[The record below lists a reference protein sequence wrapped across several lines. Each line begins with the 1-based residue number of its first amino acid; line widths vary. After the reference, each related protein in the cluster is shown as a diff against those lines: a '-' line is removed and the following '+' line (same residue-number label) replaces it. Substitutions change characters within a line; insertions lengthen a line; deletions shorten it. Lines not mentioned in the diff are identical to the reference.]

1 MPVVESDTVSEQVLG
16 LIRPHFS
23 KVKAPSTYDKV
34 YKDECMFSFDTP
46 FSPGGLFVSLANWQG
61 FGQDFI
67 GLALERGAGCLFV
80 HQVWKRVPKAAA
92 AAGEG
97 ANDASMDTTDDTGGS
112 KADPTVLAL
121 GVDGG
126 FRTDEQK
133 YDIVK
138 THRLVAFKAGS
149 GTDGVSVSYPDEALP
164 TIVSQAV
171 DAIIE
176 HQGAAEQTEVN
187 QWVADNELIV
197 SKYADTLEHVDSGR
211 RISSDPK
218 TWVCEDSGKT
228 ENLWLNL
235 STGKRYIGSGRQNWD
250 GSGGTGAALRHYEE
264 TGRKYPLAVKLGTI
278 TPNGADV
285 YSYAPEEDSMVK
297 DPKLAEH
304 LARWGIDVLK
314 VEKTDKTMAEL
325 EVELNKSY
333 DFNKIT
339 EAGAKLRP
347 LSGPGFTGIKNLGN
361 SCYMNSCLQVLCT
374 LPEIGQKYDG
384 TGTEVFKTAP
394 EDIASDFPA
403 QMSKV
408 ASALLSGKYSTQAQV
423 PPSSGEGV
431 TPAQAGEAE
440 KAPAGDGKG
449 EEEGEE
455 LVVVAPRMF
464 KHLVG
469 QGHAEFSSGRQQD
482 AAEYMQHLL
491 EFMRR
496 SERTSAGRLG
506 GGDGARETAGLF
518 QFRLVDRLQ
527 CQQSGTVKYTTQ
539 AADNLLSLQ
548 IPVEAAVNKTEVEA
562 YKERLN
568 KRQKCDPKATTNNN
582 EEEVEEEIKPV
593 VPLSACLARLAAD
606 ETLPDYRSPATGKA
620 GPALKH
626 VRLGNFPR
634 YLLVQLRRYYVDTD
648 WQPKKMD
655 VEVEVPLTLD
665 LESLRSTGM
674 QADEVPMPEGD
685 DAVPPAADDPAAAA
699 AAAGSAGSGAQGGAV
714 VPDAELV
721 SQLMGM
727 GFQENGCRRA
737 AVAVNNASAE
747 VAMNWVLEHMGDA
760 DFNDPLPAPG
770 ASTGTPAAAAA
781 AAGGDAAPD
790 PEALMMLV
798 SLGFTER
805 QASGALK
812 ATGGDAARGADWLY
826 SHTDDLDKAVSEQ
839 LDPKAAAAGGE
850 GGGSASDAPID
861 DGPGRY
867 SLVGFISHVGKNT
880 GCGHYVAHIRKEGR
894 WAIFDDRK
902 VAESEHPPLSLGYLY
917 LFKRDE

>member
-1 MPVVESDTVSEQVLG
+1 MPTVMSVVDSDVVSEELLG
-16 LIRPHFS
+16 LVRPNFS
-23 KVKAPSTYDKV
+23 KVKTPSTYDKV

-46 FSPGGLFVSLANWQG
+46 FSPGGLYVSLSNWQG
-61 FGQDFI
+61 FGREFL
-67 GLALERGAGCLFV
+67 GLAVERGAGCLYV
-80 HQVWKRVPKAAA
+80 HQAWKRVPKPVG
-92 AAGEG
+92 AGKDG
-97 ANDASMDTTDDTGGS
+97 GDDANMDTSDDAGAS
-112 KADPTVLAL
+112 KAEPTVLAL

-133 YDIVK
+133 YDVIK
-138 THRLVAFKAGS
+138 THRLVALKSGS
-149 GTDGVSVSYPDEALP
+149 TEGLSVSYPDEALP

-176 HQGAAEQTEVN
+176 HQGAAEQSEVS
-187 QWVADNELIV
+187 QWVADNELAV
-197 SKYADTLEHVDSGR
+197 SKYADSLEHVDSGR
-211 RISSDPK
+211 KISSDPK

-235 STGKRYIGSGRQNWD
+235 STGYIGSGRQNWD
-250 GSGGTGAALRHYEE
+250 GSGGTGAALRHYED

-304 LARWGIDVLK
+304 LTRWGIDVLE
-314 VEKTDKTMAEL
+314 VEKTDKTVAEL

-374 LPEIGQKYDG
+374 LPEVCERYNG
-384 TGTEVFKTAP
+384 TATEVFKTAP

-408 ASALLSGKYSTQAQV
+408 ASALLSGKYSS
-423 PPSSGEGV
+423 PLPS
-431 TPAQAGEAE
+431 
-440 KAPAGDGKG
+440 AGDDEDGG
-449 EEEGEE
+449 GDEACDD

-464 KHLVG
+464 KQLLG
-469 QGHAEFSSGRQQD
+469 RGHDEFSSGRQQD

-496 SERTSAGRLG
+496 SERSSAARLG
-506 GGDGARETAGLF
+506 GGEGGVQIPGLF

-527 CQQSGTVKYTTQ
+527 CQQSETVKYTSQ
-539 AADNLLSLQ
+539 PADNLLSLQ
-548 IPVEAAVNKTEVEA
+548 IPVEAAVNMTEVEA

-568 KRQKCDPKATTNNN
+568 KRQKCSADDSKEADKADKSSKDD
-582 EEEVEEEIKPV
+582 EEEEEIKPV
-593 VPLSACLARLAAD
+593 VPLSACLARLAAE

-626 VRLGNFPR
+626 VRIGNFPR
-634 YLLVQLRRYYVDTD
+634 YLLVQLRRYYVGAD

-674 QADEVPMPEGD
+674 QEGEVPMPEGA
-685 DAVPPAADDPAAAA
+685 DAVSPAADAPADATA
-699 AAAGSAGSGAQGGAV
+699 AAAGAAQAGAV
-714 VPDAELV
+714 VPDEELV
-721 SQLMGM
+721 SQLVAM

-760 DFNDPLPAPG
+760 DFNDPLPAVG
-770 ASTGTPAAAAA
+770 ASTTTAPTAGGAGGADGAAA
-781 AAGGDAAPD
+781 D
-790 PEALMMLV
+790 PEALMMLT

-805 QASGALK
+805 QAMGALK
-812 ATGGDAARGADWLY
+812 ATGGDAARGADWLF
-826 SHTDDLDKAVSEQ
+826 SHTDDLDKAVAEQ
-839 LDPKAAAAGGE
+839 LDPKAAAAGGPGDSA
-850 GGGSASDAPID
+850 GGDTPED

-902 VAESEHPPLSLGYLY
+902 VAESEQPPLSLGYLY

>member
-1 MPVVESDTVSEQVLG
+1 MPAALSVVESDAVSDEILG
-16 LIRPHFS
+16 LIRPHFGA
-23 KVKAPSTYDKV
+23 VKTPGTYDKV

-46 FSPGGLFVSLANWQG
+46 FSPGGLFVSLSNWQG
-61 FGQDFI
+61 FGQDFV
-67 GLALERGAGCLFV
+67 GLAVERGAGCLYV
-80 HQVWKRVPKAAA
+80 HQTWKRVPKKTEE
-92 AAGEG
+92 AGG
-97 ANDASMDTTDDTGGS
+97 TDGDASMDTSDDTSAS
-112 KADPTVLAL
+112 KAEPTVLAL

-133 YDIVK
+133 YDVVK
-138 THRLVAFKAGS
+138 AHRLVILKAGS
-149 GTDGVSVSYPDEALP
+149 TEGLSVSYPDEALP
-164 TIVSQAV
+164 TIVSQAA
-171 DAIIE
+171 DAIIA

-187 QWVADNELIV
+187 QWVADNELVV
-197 SKYADTLEHVDSGR
+197 SKYAENLEHVDSGR
-211 RISSDPK
+211 KISSDPK

-235 STGKRYIGSGRQNWD
+235 STGYIGSGRQNWD

-285 YSYAPEEDSMVK
+285 YSYAQEEDSMVK

-374 LPEIGQKYDG
+374 LPEVGQRYDG
-384 TGTEVFKTAP
+384 SGTEVFKTAP
-394 EDIASDFPA
+394 EDVASDFPA

-408 ASALLSGKYSTQAQV
+408 ASALLSGKYSA
-423 PPSSGEGV
+423 PLPDSS
-431 TPAQAGEAE
+431 ASSSAE
-440 KAPAGDGKG
+440 AGDRKAKENDDGDD
-449 EEEGEE
+449 

-469 QGHAEFSSGRQQD
+469 QGHVEFSSGRQQD

-496 SERTSAGRLG
+496 SERSSAGRLG
-506 GGDGARETAGLF
+506 GGEAAVNTASLF
-518 QFRLVDRLQ
+518 QFKLVDRLQ
-527 CQQSGTVKYTTQ
+527 CQQSGTVKYTPQ

-548 IPVEAAVNKTEVEA
+548 IPVEAAVNKNEVEA
-562 YKERLN
+562 YKERVK
-568 KRQKCDPKATTNNN
+568 KRQKCHDDNDKQGDSTGDSKDA
-582 EEEVEEEIKPV
+582 EEEEIKPV
-593 VPLSACLARLAAD
+593 VPLSACLARLAAE
-606 ETLPDYRSPATGKA
+606 ETLPDYRSPATGKP

-626 VRLGNFPR
+626 VRISNFPR
-634 YLLVQLRRYYVDTD
+634 YLLVQLRRYYVGTD
-648 WQPKKMD
+648 WQPKKLD

-674 QADEVPMPEGD
+674 QEGEVPMPEGD
-685 DAVPPAADDPAAAA
+685 DAVPPAADGQAPGADGAGAA
-699 AAAGSAGSGAQGGAV
+699 QGAV
-714 VPDAELV
+714 VPDEDLV
-721 SQLMGM
+721 SQLMAM

-770 ASTGTPAAAAA
+770 ATAAAAA
-781 AAGGDAAPD
+781 SRATGTGEDAGAAAD
-790 PEALMMLV
+790 PESLVMLT
-798 SLGFTER
+798 SLGFTDR
-805 QASGALK
+805 QASAALK
-812 ATGGDAARGADWLY
+812 ATGGDAARGADWLF
-826 SHTDDLDKAVSEQ
+826 SHTDDLDKAVAEQ
-839 LDPKAAAAGGE
+839 LDPKAAATGGGGGGE
-850 GGGSASDAPID
+850 GGGGDTPVD